1 MTFHGQDG
9 RSDTNGNYD
18 GKHGCEGRWL
28 IMAAKKTTTGT
39 AARSEQTEPM
49 FSKEQILASARFANR
64 RDLVD
69 ALLDEDKSYTMK
81 TVDNLVEK
89 YMKGQ
94 VK

>member
-1 MTFHGQDG
+1 M
-9 RSDTNGNYD
+9 
-18 GKHGCEGRWL
+18 
-28 IMAAKKTTTGT
+28 AKK
-39 AARSEQTEPM
+39 EPM
-49 FSKEQILASARFANR
+49 QETVSKYSKEQILASARFANR

>member
-1 MTFHGQDG
+1 
-9 RSDTNGNYD
+9 
-18 GKHGCEGRWL
+18 
-28 IMAAKKTTTGT
+28 MAARKTAKTGT

-69 ALLDEDKSYTMK
+69 ALLDTDKSYTLK
-81 TVDNLVEK
+81 TVDNLIEK

>member
-1 MTFHGQDG
+1 
-9 RSDTNGNYD
+9 
-18 GKHGCEGRWL
+18 
-28 IMAAKKTTTGT
+28 
-39 AARSEQTEPM
+39 M

>member
-1 MTFHGQDG
+1 
-9 RSDTNGNYD
+9 
-18 GKHGCEGRWL
+18 
-28 IMAAKKTTTGT
+28 MAERKTTGT
-39 AARSEQTEPM
+39 VAKSEQTEPK

-69 ALLDEDKSYTMK
+69 ALLDENKSYTLE

>member
-1 MTFHGQDG
+1 
-9 RSDTNGNYD
+9 
-18 GKHGCEGRWL
+18 
-28 IMAAKKTTTGT
+28 MAAKKTTTGT
-39 AARSEQTEPM
+39 ATRSEQTEPM
-49 FSKEQILASARFANR
+49 FSKEQILTSARFANR

-69 ALLDEDKSYTMK
+69 ALLDEDISYTMK